1 MRNDNRNKLRRID
14 VFVKSYGS
22 GAKWFLETDNFET
35 ELTDGETNVIDFK
48 MDPIKKSR
56 LSSLV
61 DVAKNRCCSKDEEPK
76 NKKKV
81 TGSML
86 HSFVSEAQKTRKKIV
101 LLRSLLISNS
111 RSTMTPKKYS
121 TSNQLWAR

>member
-48 MDPIKKSR
+48 MDPVSKSFI
-56 LSSLV
+56 SSSFDAV
-61 DVAKNRCCSKDEEPK
+61 KNCCRSKDEEQK

-81 TGSML
+81 LGYIVYL
-86 HSFVSEAQKTRKKIV
+86 FVNEAHETREKIV
-101 LLRSLLISNS
+101 
-111 RSTMTPKKYS
+111 
-121 TSNQLWAR
+121 